1 MFACVAAYGPITLW
15 QVHWE
20 KVEAV
25 TDFIFLGSKI
35 TADSDSSHKIKRH
48 LLLGRKA
55 MMKLDII
62 LKAEDI
68 TFPKKVYIV
77 KAMIFPVSHME
88 VRVGP
93 QRRLSAE
100 ELTLSDCGAREDY

>member
-1 MFACVAAYGPITLW
+1 MARVVAYGPVTLW
-15 QVHWE
+15 QVQWE

-25 TDFIFLGSKI
+25 ADFIFLGSKI
-35 TADSDSSHKIKRH
+35 TADGDSAIKLRH

-100 ELTLSDCGAREDY
+100 ELMLSDCGAREDY